1 MRRTWRNGDGRRRAA
16 SRCATA
22 AIRHPI
28 TTRCPTPRS
37 TSRAT
42 PDPLLDAAAAQRLDH
57 PELLRDARHHA
68 PPSGAALLGP
78 PLAAAAVQRPDH
90 LELTATRRPAPLLF
104 QELSDPPR
112 WLAGRLLQRPVPPNA
127 HRAGGSPAPHTN
139 LVQRSSA
146 LHTAAAGLFRRL
158 PEANG
163 RGPPASL

>member
-1 MRRTWRNGDGRRRAA
+1 MAQRRRPPPRGIPVRHGCNTPPDHYAM
-16 SRCATA
+16 SDTA
-22 AIRHPI
+22 LRH
-28 TTRCPTPRS
+28 
-37 TSRAT
+37 RAT

-146 LHTAAAGLFRRL
+146 LHTA
-158 PEANG
+158 
-163 RGPPASL
+163 